1 MQLWR
6 LWVLKGPNIWAA
18 CPVLEAGVDLKEW
31 ADESRPQTVRA
42 IQRILTWLP
51 AVGLDLDGDS
61 RVAGMAHVLE
71 RVALH
76 LQVLAGNPVS
86 FAQTRRTSH
95 RHRYRV
101 AVEHQEEPVGRA
113 CLQTA
118 VEICRAAWEG
128 RAFAVEAELSRL
140 RTLADDQRLG
150 PSTHAVVEAARAR
163 GIPVAHLNPEDGRYL
178 QLGYGAQQRRSLATE
193 TEDISAVARS
203 ITTDKHLTKQLLR
216 EAGVP
221 VPWGRPAR
229 DAEDAWAAACEIG
242 LPVAVKPQD
251 RDLAQ
256 GVGLNLRTRDQVMAA
271 YQAAREKSFYVMV
284 ERFAP
289 GTEHRVLVIDDRV
302 IAVAHIE
309 PPHVVGDG
317 VSRVT
322 ELVEAVNRDPR
333 RGDAYP
339 SPLRRIK
346 LDAVALD
353 VLAAQD
359 FTPDSVPARGERVL
373 LRRNPPHIE
382 NGGYLRDVTERV
394 HPEVAACAVAAVRA
408 LRIRVAGV
416 DVVAEDISRPLESQ
430 GGVIVEINTG
440 PGMGLHTAPWSENP
454 RPVGEAIVAS
464 LFPPGNDGRIPIF
477 AVTGG
482 RARAAGRCLAALLTE
497 RGFRV
502 GRVYRNGICVAGRKI
517 ALEGT
522 TTSEKTRAL
531 LRSTLIDVAILEL
544 SARDLL
550 REGVGCDR
558 CDVALVT
565 GSLEPCDRDAPA
577 CADADASADELA
589 EASVAV
595 LRALGTNGRAVLN
608 ADTPSLLAAALPSA
622 DRVIWFSQSDEHPCL
637 IDHRAAGGT
646 AVFLSDDSL
655 VLARG
660 SEEQRLA
667 FGGHPIEKEPGEQ
680 LGLLAAMAGATV
692 LNLCGDEGP
701 AAVAPPPPIRK
712 IEPSLSAV

>member
-1 MQLWR
+1 M
-6 LWVLKGPNIWAA
+6 
-18 CPVLEAGVDLKEW
+18 DLREW
-31 ADESRPQTVRA
+31 ADEARQQMPRA
-42 IQRILTWLP
+42 LERIRGWLP
-51 AVGLDLDGDS
+51 SVGLELDGAG

-76 LQVLAGNPVS
+76 LQGLAGNPVT
-86 FAQTRRTSH
+86 FAETRRTMQ
-95 RHRYRV
+95 RGRYRV
-101 AVEHQEEPVGRA
+101 AVEYQEEPVGRA

-118 VEICRAAWEG
+118 LEMCQAAWED
-128 RAFAVEAELSRL
+128 RPFAIAEELARL
-140 RTLADDQRLG
+140 WTLADDQRLG
-150 PSTHAVVEAARAR
+150 PSTLAMVEAARAR

-178 QLGYGAQQRRSLATE
+178 QLGHGARQRRSLATE

-203 ITTDKHLTKQLLR
+203 LTTDKHLTKQLLR

-221 VPWGRPAR
+221 VPWGRPAN
-229 DAEDAWAAACEIG
+229 DAEDAWVAACEIG

-256 GVGLNLRTRDQVMAA
+256 GVGLNLRTRDRVMAA
-271 YQAAREKSFYVMV
+271 YQVAREKSCCVMV

-289 GTEHRVLVIDDRV
+289 GTEHRVLVVDDRV

-317 VSRVT
+317 VSRVA
-322 ELVEAVNRDPR
+322 ELVDAVNRDPR

-346 LDAVALD
+346 LDAVALE
-353 VLAAQD
+353 VLASQD
-359 FTPDSVPARGERVL
+359 HTPESIPAKSERVL

-382 NGGYLRDVTERV
+382 NGGYLRDVTERI

-408 LRIRVAGV
+408 LRVRVAGV
-416 DVVAEDISRPLESQ
+416 DVVAQDIGRPLEEQ
-430 GGVIVEINTG
+430 GGVVVEVNTG
-440 PGMGLHTAPWSENP
+440 PGLGLHTAPWTDNP

-502 GRVYRNGICVAGRKI
+502 GRASREGLCIAGRKI

-522 TTSEKTRAL
+522 TTAEKTRAL
-531 LRSTLIDVAILEL
+531 LRNTLIDAAILEV

-550 REGVGCDR
+550 REGLGCDR

-565 GSLEPCDRDAPA
+565 GSLEPADRDAPA
-577 CADADASADELA
+577 CADADASAGELS
-589 EASVAV
+589 EAPLAV
-595 LRALGTNGRAVLN
+595 LRALGLGGKAVLN
-608 ADTPSLLAAALPSA
+608 ADAPASLVAALPPVE
-622 DRVIWFSQSDEHPCL
+622 RVIWFSESDRHARL
-637 IDHRAAGGT
+637 LDHRAVGGT
-646 AVFLSDDSL
+646 AFFLCKDSL

-660 SEEQRLA
+660 TEEQRLA

-692 LNLCGDEGP
+692 LNLCGDEGQT
-701 AAVAPPPPIRK
+701 AIAPPISPK
-712 IEPSLSAV
+712 LEPSLSAV